1 MPPQATKQ
9 LSGTIRGMHC
19 AGCSSRLEKA
29 LAALPGVQQA
39 AVNLADESLRLEW
52 SPATISLAD
61 ITQKVKDLGFELVLA
76 PEEVTLSL
84 TISGMHCASCSSR
97 IEQTVGALAGVSK
110 VEINLLSESG
120 TVTFAPSRLGQRAIR
135 DTIHGL
141 GFQTQIRVAKKNT
154 SAQRQQEVEQRLAEM
169 RQRLVPN
176 LVLATLLLVVAM
188 GEMLGLP
195 LPALIAS
202 HRHPLTFGLVQ
213 VLLLV
218 PILWSERHFY
228 TSGLPNLWRGTP
240 NMDSLI
246 AVGTGAAFAYSLWNL
261 IDIAFGREVM
271 ARVMDLY
278 FESAGVLVALVSL
291 GKYLETKAKS
301 KTSAAIQQLLRLVPE
316 QATLLRDDQQITI
329 LVEEI
334 EPGDLLLIRPGERI
348 PSDGLVRYGM
358 SAVDESM
365 LTGESLPVDKGVGD
379 RVIGATLNTTGML
392 RIEADKVGEETVV
405 AQIIKM
411 VQEAQGSKAPIANLA
426 DRLSLSFVPA
436 VMALALLS
444 ALAWYFL
451 GGAEFP
457 FVLRTFVA
465 VLVIACPCAMGLATP
480 TSIMVGIGRGAQLG
494 VLIKSGRALEMA
506 QQVGAVVFDKTGTLT
521 SGQPA
526 LTAID
531 LRPGLTSQRDR
542 VLSLAASIESVS
554 EHPLARAIVDQAR
567 QEGLPL
573 HAPQGFTAFPGKGV
587 SATIDGQQV
596 LLGNMALMSEHGI
609 PATDDWAA
617 NQLGQVAEKGST
629 ALALALDQQL
639 VAILSVADRIKAE
652 AKGTIA
658 HLRARGLRVIMLT
671 GDQATTARAIAQQ
684 AGIDEVIAQVLP
696 GDKRATIASLQEEGL
711 RVAMVGDGI
720 NDAPAMA
727 QADVGLAMGTGV
739 DVAIASGDIVLMSGD
754 LRGVLTALDLS
765 RATMRNIKQNLF
777 WALAYNC
784 LGLPIAAGLLTL
796 FGGPALNPMIAG
808 GAMALSSVSVVTNAL
823 RLRSFS
829 PQGV

>member
-1 MPPQATKQ
+1 
-9 LSGTIRGMHC
+9 MHC

-29 LAALPGVQQA
+29 LAALPGVQEA
-39 AVNLADESLRLEW
+39 AVNLANESVRLEW
-52 SPATISLAD
+52 SPSTVTLAD
-61 ITQKVKDLGFELVLA
+61 IVKQVKELGFELVLP
-76 PEEVTLSL
+76 PEESTLSL
-84 TISGMHCASCSSR
+84 SISGMHCASCSAR
-97 IEQTVGALAGVSK
+97 IERAVGALAGVSK
-110 VEINLLSESG
+110 AQINLASESG
-120 TVTFAPSRLGQRAIR
+120 VVTFAPSRTSQRVIR

-141 GFQTQIRVAKKNT
+141 GFQTQILVAQKNT
-154 SAQRQQEVEQRLAEM
+154 TAQRQQEMEERLAAM
-169 RQRLVPN
+169 RQRLLPN
-176 LVLATLLLVVAM
+176 LVLASLLLIVAM

-202 HRHPLTFGLVQ
+202 HRHPLTFGLLQ
-213 VLLLV
+213 VLLVL

-228 TSGLPNLWRGTP
+228 TSGFPNLWRGTP

-261 IDIAFGREVM
+261 IDIALGREVM

-301 KTSAAIQQLLRLVPE
+301 KTSAAIGQLLQLVPE
-316 QATLLRDDQQITI
+316 QATLLRDGQQSPIR
-329 LVEEI
+329 VEEI
-334 EPGDLLLIRPGERI
+334 ERGDLLLIRPGERI
-348 PSDGLVRYGM
+348 PSDGVVRYGA

-365 LTGESLPVDKGVGD
+365 LTGESLPVEKGVGD
-379 RVIGATLNTTGML
+379 LVIGATLNTTGML
-392 RIEADKVGEETVV
+392 HVEAEKVGEETMV

-451 GGAEFP
+451 GGADFP

-494 VLIKSGRALEMA
+494 VLIKHGRALEMT
-506 QQVGAVVFDKTGTLT
+506 QQLGAVVFDKTGTLT
-521 SGQPA
+521 VGQPR

-531 LRPGLTSQRDR
+531 LRPGLTSSRER
-542 VLSLAASIESVS
+542 ILSLAASLESVS
-554 EHPLARAIVDQAR
+554 EHPLAQAIVDQAKH
-567 QEGLPL
+567 EGLPL
-573 HAPQGFTAFPGKGV
+573 LAVQGFTAFPGKGV
-587 SATIDGQQV
+587 AAMIDGQQV
-596 LLGNMALMSEHGI
+596 LLGNAALLHEHGI
-609 PATDDWAA
+609 RGADDWGHD
-617 NQLGQVAEKGST
+617 QLAQVARGGST

-639 VAILSVADRIKAE
+639 VAILSVADQIKGE
-652 AKGTIA
+652 AQETIA
-658 HLRARGLRVIMLT
+658 RLRARGLRVIMLT
-671 GDQATTARAIAQQ
+671 GDQETTARAIAQQ

-696 GDKRATIASLQEEGL
+696 GDKRSKILSLQEEGL

-727 QADVGLAMGTGV
+727 QADVGLAMGSGV
-739 DVAIASGDIVLMSGD
+739 DVAIAAGDIVLISGD

-784 LGLPIAAGLLTL
+784 LGIPVAAGLLTL

-808 GAMALSSVSVVTNAL
+808 GAMALSSVSVVSNAL
-823 RLRSFS
+823 RLRSFTS
-829 PQGV
+829 QQP